1 MKILLTDCAT
11 LKNNNDISTDIFKSF
26 GEVKEYDNISR
37 QELLKEVSDTH
48 IILCNK
54 TVIDSEIISRAGNLK
69 YIGVFATGF
78 NNIDIPSAIKRGIPV
93 CNAGSYSTNAVVQQ
107 VMGYILMHYTRI
119 PENNDFVKKG
129 GWINHPVFSALKF
142 TGDEVYGKT
151 LGIVGFGSI
160 GKAVKKA
167 AEGLGMN
174 VIVNTRTVREDG
186 ETKFVSFDELLKSSD
201 IITLHCPLT
210 PDNADMFDA
219 DTFNRCKD
227 GAYFINTARGGLVD
241 EYALRDALT
250 CGKLSGAAVDVVKQE
265 PMSNDCPLL
274 DAPNIT
280 ITPHSGWVPLETRK
294 RLFKI
299 VEDNIT
305 AFLNGKPQNV
315 VSK

>member
-1 MKILLTDCAT
+1 MKIVITEGAV
-11 LKNNNDISTDIFKSF
+11 ISCGDMSFDGFNKF
-26 GEVKEYDNISR
+26 GEVKIFDN
-37 QELLKEVSDTH
+37 LKYNDLEKEIVDTD
-48 IILCNK
+48 ILLCNK
-54 TVIDSEIISRAGNLK
+54 VNVDHNILEKAKRLQ
-69 YIGVFATGF
+69 YIGTFATGY
-78 NNIDIPSAIKRGIPV
+78 NNIDIEYCKQKGITV
-93 CNAGSYSTNAVVQQ
+93 CNAGSYSTNAIAQQ
-107 VMGYILMHYTRI
+107 TFGYIINHFSKINQY
-119 PENNDFVKKG
+119 NGFVKDG
-129 GWINHPVFSALKF
+129 GWINSPLFSPIAF
-142 TGDEVYGKT
+142 PTDEIASKT
-151 LGIVGFGSI
+151 LGIIGYGSI
-160 GKAVKKA
+160 GKTVAKIA
-167 AEGLGMN
+167 RAFEMN
-174 VIVNTRTVREDG
+174 VIVYTRTVREDG